1 MKIATTRSIVAALLK
16 MVMIVMIVM
25 FVMFV
30 MIDVATAEPAAA
42 PAAGSANA
50 GTADGTARE
59 QRVLAFVEKNQP
71 ELAKLLS
78 HLAKRKPEEY
88 AEALAELDRKVLSLE
103 AEKSKDERLHEVGLR
118 AWQART
124 QVDLLVARWIA
135 GGKKDRSKI
144 EPQLRE
150 AVNAELDAR
159 AEHLSIRKERSAA
172 WYDRQIVRLRD
183 KREEVVTSRLDD
195 LLGDFQGDPE
205 KNSSPKPAGQR

>member
-1 MKIATTRSIVAALLK
+1 MKIATALSIVAALL
-16 MVMIVMIVM
+16 
-25 FVMFV
+25 
-30 MIDVATAEPAAA
+30 MIDVTTAAAEPTAA
-42 PAAGSANA
+42 PPAGSAVA
-50 GTADGTARE
+50 GTADRTARE

-71 ELAKLLS
+71 ELATLLS

-103 AEKSKDERLHEVGLR
+103 AEKSKDERLHEASLR
-118 AWQART
+118 AWQARA

-135 GGKKDRSKI
+135 GGKKNRSKI

-183 KREEVVTSRLDD
+183 KRDEVVTSRLDD
-195 LLGDFQGDPE
+195 LLGDLQAAPV
-205 KNSSPKPAGQR
+205 KNSDPKPAGRR

>member
-1 MKIATTRSIVAALLK
+1 MKIATALSIVAALL
-16 MVMIVMIVM
+16 
-25 FVMFV
+25 
-30 MIDVATAEPAAA
+30 MIDVTTAAAEPAAA

-50 GTADGTARE
+50 GTADRAARE

-78 HLAKRKPEEY
+78 HLAKRKPDEY

-103 AEKSKDERLHEVGLR
+103 AEKSKDERLHEAGLR

-124 QVDLLVARWIA
+124 QVHLLVARWIA
-135 GGKKDRSKI
+135 GGKKDRTKI

>member
-1 MKIATTRSIVAALLK
+1 MKIATTLSIVAALL
-16 MVMIVMIVM
+16 
-25 FVMFV
+25 
-30 MIDVATAEPAAA
+30 MIDGTTATAEPAAV

-50 GTADGTARE
+50 ETADGTARE
-59 QRVLAFVEKNQP
+59 QRVLAFVKKNQP
-71 ELAKLLS
+71 ELAQLLS

-103 AEKSKDERLHEVGLR
+103 AEKSKDGRLHEAGLR

-183 KREEVVTSRLDD
+183 KRDEVVTSRLDD
-195 LLGDFQGDPE
+195 LLGAPE
-205 KNSSPKPAGQR
+205 KNPEPKPAGQR

>member
-1 MKIATTRSIVAALLK
+1 MKIATALSIVAALL
-16 MVMIVMIVM
+16 
-25 FVMFV
+25 
-30 MIDVATAEPAAA
+30 MIDVTAATAEPAVA
-42 PAAGSANA
+42 PADRA
-50 GTADGTARE
+50 ARE

-78 HLAKRKPEEY
+78 HLAKRKPDEY

-103 AEKSKDERLHEVGLR
+103 AEKSKDERLHEAGLR

-135 GGKKDRSKI
+135 GGKKDRTKI

-195 LLGDFQGDPE
+195 LLGDLQGAPE
-205 KNSSPKPAGQR
+205 KNPEPKPAGRR

>member
-1 MKIATTRSIVAALLK
+1 MKIATTLSIVAALL
-16 MVMIVMIVM
+16 
-25 FVMFV
+25 
-30 MIDVATAEPAAA
+30 MIDGATATAEPAAA

-50 GTADGTARE
+50 ETADGTARE
-59 QRVLAFVEKNQP
+59 QRVLAFVKKNQP
-71 ELAKLLS
+71 ELAQLLS

-103 AEKSKDERLHEVGLR
+103 AEKSKDGRLHEAGLR

-183 KREEVVTSRLDD
+183 KRDEVVTSRLDD
-195 LLGDFQGDPE
+195 LLGAPE
-205 KNSSPKPAGQR
+205 KNPEPKPAGQR

>member
-1 MKIATTRSIVAALLK
+1 MKIATALSIMAALL
-16 MVMIVMIVM
+16 
-25 FVMFV
+25 
-30 MIDVATAEPAAA
+30 MIDITTATAEPAAA

-50 GTADGTARE
+50 GAADRAARE
-59 QRVLAFVEKNQP
+59 QRVLAIVEKNQP

-78 HLAKRKPEEY
+78 HLAKRKPDEY

-103 AEKSKDERLHEVGLR
+103 AEKSKDERLHEAGLR

-135 GGKKDRSKI
+135 GGKKDRTKI

-183 KREEVVTSRLDD
+183 KRDEVVASRLDD
-195 LLGDFQGDPE
+195 LLGVPE
-205 KNSSPKPAGQR
+205 KNSEPKPAGRR

>member
-1 MKIATTRSIVAALLK
+1 MKIATALSIVAALL
-16 MVMIVMIVM
+16 
-25 FVMFV
+25 
-30 MIDVATAEPAAA
+30 MIDVTTATAEPAAA
-42 PAAGSANA
+42 PAEGSANA
-50 GTADGTARE
+50 GTADRTARE

-71 ELAKLLS
+71 ELAKLLA
-78 HLAKRKPEEY
+78 HLAKRKTEEY

-103 AEKSKDERLHEVGLR
+103 AEKSKDERLYEAGLR

-159 AEHLSIRKERSAA
+159 AQHLSIRKERSAA

-183 KREEVVTSRLDD
+183 KRDEVVTSRLDD
-195 LLGDFQGDPE
+195 LLGDLQAAPE
-205 KNSSPKPAGQR
+205 KNSSPKPTGRR

>member
-1 MKIATTRSIVAALLK
+1 MQIATTRSIVAALLK

-71 ELAKLLS
+71 ELARLLS

>member
-1 MKIATTRSIVAALLK
+1 MKIATALSIVAALL
-16 MVMIVMIVM
+16 
-25 FVMFV
+25 
-30 MIDVATAEPAAA
+30 MIDVTTATAEPAAA

-50 GTADGTARE
+50 ETADRTARE

-71 ELAKLLS
+71 ELAKVLA

-103 AEKSKDERLHEVGLR
+103 AEKSKDERLHEAGLR

-159 AEHLSIRKERSAA
+159 AEHLLIRKERSAA

-183 KREEVVTSRLDD
+183 KRDEAVTSRLDD
-195 LLGDFQGDPE
+195 LLGDLQAAPE
-205 KNSSPKPAGQR
+205 KNSSPKPAGRR

>member
-1 MKIATTRSIVAALLK
+1 MKIATRLSIVAALL
-16 MVMIVMIVM
+16 
-25 FVMFV
+25 
-30 MIDVATAEPAAA
+30 MIDVTTATAEPAAA
-42 PAAGSANA
+42 PVAGSANA
-50 GTADGTARE
+50 GTARE

-71 ELAKLLS
+71 ELAQLLS

-103 AEKSKDERLHEVGLR
+103 AEKSKDERLHAAGLR

-183 KREEVVTSRLDD
+183 KRDEVVTSRLDD
-195 LLGDFQGDPE
+195 LLGDPE
-205 KNSSPKPAGQR
+205 KNSEPKPAGRR

>member
-1 MKIATTRSIVAALLK
+1 MKIATTLSIVTALLK
-16 MVMIVMIVM
+16 IVMIVM
-25 FVMFV
+25 MVMFV

-183 KREEVVTSRLDD
+183 KRDEVVASRLDD
-195 LLGDFQGDPE
+195 LLGVPE
-205 KNSSPKPAGQR
+205 KNSEPKPAGRR

>member
-1 MKIATTRSIVAALLK
+1 MKIATTLSIVAALLM
-16 MVMIVMIVM
+16 MVMMVMM
-25 FVMFV
+25 V

-42 PAAGSANA
+42 PLAGSANA

-78 HLAKRKPEEY
+78 HLAKRKPDEY
-88 AEALAELDRKVLSLE
+88 TEALAELDRKVLSLK
-103 AEKSKDERLHEVGLR
+103 ADKSKDERLHEAGLR

-183 KREEVVTSRLDD
+183 KRDEVVTSRLDD
-195 LLGDFQGDPE
+195 LLGDLQGDPE

>member
-1 MKIATTRSIVAALLK
+1 MKIATALSIVAALL
-16 MVMIVMIVM
+16 
-25 FVMFV
+25 
-30 MIDVATAEPAAA
+30 MIDVTTATAEPAAA

-50 GTADGTARE
+50 GTADRTARE

-71 ELAKLLS
+71 ELGKLLS

-103 AEKSKDERLHEVGLR
+103 AEKSKDERLHEAGLR

-183 KREEVVTSRLDD
+183 KRDEVVTSRLDD
-195 LLGDFQGDPE
+195 LLGDLQGEPE
-205 KNSSPKPAGQR
+205 KNSESKPAGRR

>member
-1 MKIATTRSIVAALLK
+1 MKIATALSIVAALL
-16 MVMIVMIVM
+16 
-25 FVMFV
+25 
-30 MIDVATAEPAAA
+30 MIDVTTATAEPAAA

-50 GTADGTARE
+50 ETADRTARE

-71 ELAKLLS
+71 ELAKVLA

-103 AEKSKDERLHEVGLR
+103 AEKSKDERLHEASLR
-118 AWQART
+118 AWQARA

-159 AEHLSIRKERSAA
+159 AEHLLIRKERSAA

-183 KREEVVTSRLDD
+183 KRDEAVTSRLDD
-195 LLGDFQGDPE
+195 LLGDLQAAPE
-205 KNSSPKPAGQR
+205 KNSSPKPAGRR

>member
-1 MKIATTRSIVAALLK
+1 
-16 MVMIVMIVM
+16 
-25 FVMFV
+25 
-30 MIDVATAEPAAA
+30 
-42 PAAGSANA
+42 
-50 GTADGTARE
+50 
-59 QRVLAFVEKNQP
+59 VLAFVEKNQP
-71 ELAKLLS
+71 ELAKLLA

-103 AEKSKDERLHEVGLR
+103 AEKSKDERLYEAGLR
-118 AWQART
+118 AWQARA

-144 EPQLRE
+144 EPQLRK

-183 KREEVVTSRLDD
+183 KRDEVVTSRLDD
-195 LLGDFQGDPE
+195 LLGDLQGDPE
-205 KNSSPKPAGQR
+205 KTSAPKPAGRR